1 MRKNK
6 KGKAEEK
13 RSKSKLI
20 QNRYLIAYD
29 LSKTFTDL
37 FEVVKRL
44 VEDKLGAHRGG
55 LMLGLTDLGMG
66 PNGFIGA
73 FFMLG
78 SNAIVINR
86 QPLNLVK
93 LRTPDLHKAYR
104 FYLLLHEYLHASG
117 IIDETETRDTAFDLC
132 KEAFGEYHNA
142 TKIAQDFSAIFKD
155 IHHPAYDFMPPEDTT
170 IELVSGFD
178 RSSVN
183 YIQ

>member
-1 MRKNK
+1 MK
-6 KGKAEEK
+6 KEEK
-13 RSKSKLI
+13 NTKMS
-20 QNRYLIAYD
+20 QNRYTLAYN
-29 LSKTFTDL
+29 LGKTFPDL

-44 VEDKLGAHRGG
+44 VEDKLGTHRGG

-93 LRTPDLHKAYR
+93 KRTPELHKAYM

-117 IIDETETRDTAFDLC
+117 IVDEAETRRTTYSLCRTAFGDGH
-132 KEAFGEYHNA
+132 EV
-142 TKIAQDFSAIFKD
+142 TKIASDFSSIFRD
-155 IHHPAYDFMPPEDTT
+155 IQHPVFDFIPPEDTT
-170 IELVSGFD
+170 IELVTGFD

>member
-1 MRKNK
+1 MKTGEK
-6 KGKAEEK
+6 K
-13 RSKSKLI
+13 SNSKLNKYI
-20 QNRYLIAYD
+20 ISYNT
-29 LSKTFTDL
+29 SNSFPDL

-44 VEDKLGAHRGG
+44 VEDKLGSHRGG

-73 FFMLG
+73 FFMIG

-93 LRTPDLHKAYR
+93 TRTPGLHKAYM

-117 IIDETETRDTAFDLC
+117 IFDEFETWHTAAGLC
-132 KEAFGEYHNA
+132 LETFGETHPV
-142 TKIAQDFSAIFKD
+142 TKIAENFSKIFND
-155 IHHPAYDFMPPEDTT
+155 IVQPAFDYLPPDDMS
-170 IELVSGFD
+170 IELIPGFD
-178 RSSVN
+178 RSSAT

>member
-1 MRKNK
+1 MVKKSTLKDNK
-6 KGKAEEK
+6 YMIAFKCAE
-13 RSKSKLI
+13 S
-20 QNRYLIAYD
+20 
-29 LSKTFTDL
+29 FPDL
-37 FEVVKRL
+37 FEIVKRL
-44 VEDKLGAHRGG
+44 VRDELGSHRAG

-66 PNGFIGA
+66 PNGFVSA

-93 LRTPDLHKAYR
+93 IRTPKLQKSYK

-117 IIDETETRDTAFDLC
+117 IIDESETRATAAYRC
-132 KEAFGEYHNA
+132 AKAFGDGHSV
-142 TKIAQDFSAIFKD
+142 TKIAKNFSAIFKD
-155 IHHPAYDFMPPEDTT
+155 VIRPVFDYQPPEDMT
-170 IELVSGFD
+170 IDIITGFD

>member
-1 MRKNK
+1 MELELVVNK
-6 KGKAEEK
+6 SRQK
-13 RSKSKLI
+13 KSK
-20 QNRYLIAYD
+20 YLVMYKSAE
-29 LSKTFTDL
+29 SFPDL

-44 VEDKLGAHRGG
+44 VRDKLGSHRAG

-93 LRTPDLHKAYR
+93 IRTPDLHKAYM

-117 IIDETETRDTAFDLC
+117 IIDESETRNTAAELASD
-132 KEAFGEYHNA
+132 AFGDYHDV
-142 TKIAQDFSAIFKD
+142 TKIARDFSSIFRD
-155 IHHPAYDFMPPEDTT
+155 ITHSGYGYIPPEDLT
-170 IELVSGFD
+170 IELIRGFD